1 MELNRKRKKAMNID
15 NQTVAKMAKEKQV
28 FTFQAAADY
37 FGCGTAYGLATRE
50 KRHLLQIALFA
61 MIDKNQLTYNPQ
73 TGYYKYI
80 GA

>member
-1 MELNRKRKKAMNID
+1 MID
-15 NQTVAKMAKEKQV
+15 NKTVAKMAKEKQT
-28 FTFQAAADY
+28 FTFQAAANHFD
-37 FGCGTAYGLATRE
+37 CGTL
-50 KRHLLQIALFA
+50 ALFS

>member
-1 MELNRKRKKAMNID
+1 MTID
-15 NQTVAKMAKEKQV
+15 NNTVARYAKEKQS
-28 FTFQAAADY
+28 FTFQAAANHFD
-37 FGCGTAYGLATRE
+37 CGTAYGLATKE

-61 MIDKNQLTYNPQ
+61 MIEKNQLTYNPD

>member
-1 MELNRKRKKAMNID
+1 MTID
-15 NQTVAKMAKEKQV
+15 NKTVAKMAKEKQT
-28 FTFQAAADY
+28 FTFQAAANHFD
-37 FGCGTAYGLATRE
+37 CGTAYGLATRE
-50 KRHLLQIALFA
+50 KRHLLQLALFS